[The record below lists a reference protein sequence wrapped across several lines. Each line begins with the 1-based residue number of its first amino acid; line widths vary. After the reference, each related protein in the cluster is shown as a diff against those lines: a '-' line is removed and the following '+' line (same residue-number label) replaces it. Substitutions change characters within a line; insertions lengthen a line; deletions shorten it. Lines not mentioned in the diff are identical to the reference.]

1 MKQDLQS
8 IGVLCFALFLIMVT
22 TLIFVGVA
30 QWLAGVA
37 WRIGLVSNAAQ
48 WTIYAMGLL
57 MCIGVVLT
65 IANRLVMGEWWF
77 HDQPLPR
84 NER

>member
-22 TLIFVGVA
+22 TLIFVGVS

-37 WRIGLVSNAAQ
+37 WRMGLTSSAAQ
-48 WTIYAMGLL
+48 WTIYLVGLC
-57 MCIGVVLT
+57 MCIGTVVT
-65 IANRLVMGEWWF
+65 VAGRIVDGEWWF
-77 HDQPLPR
+77 T
-84 NER
+84 